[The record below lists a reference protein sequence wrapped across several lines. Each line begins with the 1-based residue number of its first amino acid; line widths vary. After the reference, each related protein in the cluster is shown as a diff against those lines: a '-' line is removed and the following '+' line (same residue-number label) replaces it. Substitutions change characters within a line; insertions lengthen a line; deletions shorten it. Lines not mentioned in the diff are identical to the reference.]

1 MRLDQSRRGVRSPVE
16 FEHELADLIL
26 TRKGSRSYSDL
37 ADRSGL
43 SRAAIHRLT
52 KSPIRTVPD
61 PDTLRGLAAALD
73 VSIDRVAVAALRSA
87 GVPVTDRFAAGDV
100 LEGLDQ
106 LTPHQRAAI
115 QRLVEVM
122 INPTL
127 PW

>member
-1 MRLDQSRRGVRSPVE
+1 ME
-16 FEHELADLIL
+16 FEHELAELIL

-43 SRAAIHRLT
+43 SRAAIHRLA

-61 PDTLRGLAAALD
+61 PETLRGLAAALD

-100 LEGLDQ
+100 LENLEQ
-106 LTPHQRAAI
+106 LSPYQRTAI
-115 QRLVEVM
+115 QRLVDVM
-122 INPTL
+122 INPMA
-127 PW
+127 PQ

>member
-1 MRLDQSRRGVRSPVE
+1 MRLDQSRRDVRSPVE
-16 FEHELADLIL
+16 FEHELAELIL

-37 ADRSGL
+37 ANRSGL

-100 LEGLDQ
+100 LEGLDR

-122 INPTL
+122 I
-127 PW
+127 

>member
-1 MRLDQSRRGVRSPVE
+1 MRFDQSRRGVRSNVE
-16 FEHELADLIL
+16 FEHELAELIL

-61 PDTLRGLAAALD
+61 PGTLRGLAAALD

-87 GVPVTDRFAAGDV
+87 GIPVTDRFAAGDV
-100 LEGLDQ
+100 LEGLDR
-106 LTPHQRAAI
+106 LSPHQRAAI

-122 INPTL
+122 INPTPL
-127 PW
+127 R